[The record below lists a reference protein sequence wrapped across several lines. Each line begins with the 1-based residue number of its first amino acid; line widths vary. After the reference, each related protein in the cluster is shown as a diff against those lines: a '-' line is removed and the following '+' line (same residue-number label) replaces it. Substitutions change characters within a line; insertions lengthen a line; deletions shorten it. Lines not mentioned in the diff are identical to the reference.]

1 MTIILFLTEA
11 IYCKILRCI
20 YVRYKKYFVN
30 FFFTFSKFRV
40 NFEDFQEKGDSHS
53 RCIFEFKDS
62 EKGR

>member
-30 FFFTFSKFRV
+30 FFLHFLNLESILKISKKKVTLIADVFLNLRTR
-40 NFEDFQEKGDSHS
+40 K
-53 RCIFEFKDS
+53 
-62 EKGR
+62 